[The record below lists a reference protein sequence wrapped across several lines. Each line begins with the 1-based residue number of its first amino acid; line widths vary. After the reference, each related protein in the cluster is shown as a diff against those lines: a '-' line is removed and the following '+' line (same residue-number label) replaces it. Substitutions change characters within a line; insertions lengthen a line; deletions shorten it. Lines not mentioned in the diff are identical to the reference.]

1 MADFIGPLSKGL
13 NMTPH
18 NKHDVEEKKCEQ
30 QTSTANQG
38 IESTEKMSPDICT
51 SMPPVL
57 EKEINDFRSE
67 AEKELVKLAEIYGP
81 AGAKLSRVDAV
92 TLMDGWNKVL
102 AFQTMWKEAFFMRWR
117 ILLAR
122 KKVRACFVSYLQCH
136 I

>member
-1 MADFIGPLSKGL
+1 M
-13 NMTPH
+13 
-18 NKHDVEEKKCEQ
+18 KKLK
-30 QTSTANQG
+30 QTSTQTKAYL
-38 IESTEKMSPDICT
+38 ESTEKMCKSPVGT
-51 SMPPVL
+51 SMPPGL
-57 EKEINDFRSE
+57 EKEINDFRNE

-122 KKVRACFVSYLQCH
+122 EKVRACFVRLFAISYNMKH
-136 I
+136 S